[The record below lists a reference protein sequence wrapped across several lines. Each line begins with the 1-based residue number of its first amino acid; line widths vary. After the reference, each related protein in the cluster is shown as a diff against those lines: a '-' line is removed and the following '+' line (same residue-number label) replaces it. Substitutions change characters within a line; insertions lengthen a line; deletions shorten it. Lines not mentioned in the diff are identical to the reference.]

1 MLELPE
7 SSGMSILISDTAVS
21 LPAPALR
28 QFITE
33 YAGFRVS
40 GLPPYG
46 HFGLPSSDVDLI
58 ISLGPPIDVVQNA
71 QLHATAVGLYRI
83 SEWPAR
89 CACNRAA
96 GTVMLLACTSSSNHT
111 VFERFWAL
119 RAPKYHRS
127 SSRGQYVA
135 PAFRDPGSGVCLEAQ
150 RHQST
155 ARNRLGV
162 AETAENPRVCAD
174 PTARGRNRLERLA
187 FQRPISRRDRRD
199 A

>member
-1 MLELPE
+1 M
-7 SSGMSILISDTAVS
+7 
-21 LPAPALR
+21 
-28 QFITE
+28 
-33 YAGFRVS
+33 
-40 GLPPYG
+40 
-46 HFGLPSSDVDLI
+46 
-58 ISLGPPIDVVQNA
+58 
-71 QLHATAVGLYRI
+71 
-83 SEWPAR
+83 
-89 CACNRAA
+89 
-96 GTVMLLACTSSSNHT
+96 ACTSSSNHT

-174 PTARGRNRLERLA
+174 PTTRGRNRLEPAAL
-187 FQRPISRRDRRD
+187 QRPISRRDRRD
-199 A
+199 AQIRCPRVPVRARMQVDQGRAAKFGACGSLVRLLRPSAHDARVECARGLLTKGMDCQRASIFTRLRNRGCDDKRDEFESAYRAFV